1 MKFNIIV
8 RLFARTL
15 AIAFIVVLIFPAAS
29 NATDESERTGVTP
42 SVTLAE
48 LIEAGI
54 RDNPSI
60 KAKRAAWQGAKQR
73 QTRVRALDDPMLT
86 YTQPIRE
93 IETRLGPNKRSVM
106 LSQKIP
112 YPGKLKLKGRIA
124 NKEGEI
130 ARTNLERATRELVFD
145 IKKSYYEIHFLDMA
159 ARLAREKIDVFE
171 HFTKAE
177 MNDYSVGVSG
187 LSDVVSAETRF
198 ADAEYDLVLF
208 EELRR
213 AETGRLNAL
222 LNRGPD
228 SLIGPLAKPQVE
240 MMEDTGG
247 LFLDELYLLA
257 RGSDAIE
264 GAKLKVDKGRLAEEL
279 SSLTG
284 RPNFML
290 GVKYTEIGEPEMAG
304 LADGGR
310 DAVAISLGLTLPIWM
325 GKTRATREEARLARV
340 KSEHEKAA
348 LLNGIEAQVK
358 STYVNMRSNYKLLKL
373 YSDSLIPKAEKLN
386 ETARI
391 MYKNGKGS
399 IADIF
404 EVRSMLIDFTLA
416 YHRAATNYMK
426 DRASLERLTAG
437 FVLKEVASDE

>member
-1 MKFNIIV
+1 MKFTIIV

-15 AIAFIVVLIFPAAS
+15 TIAFIALLTFIGASSAA
-29 NATDESERTGVTP
+29 DESGRT
-42 SVTLAE
+42 SLSQAVTLEE

-54 RDNPSI
+54 RDNPTI
-60 KAKRAAWQGAKQR
+60 RAKRAAWQGAGQKYS
-73 QTRVRALDDPMLT
+73 RVRSLDDPMIT
-86 YTQPIRE
+86 YTQPIKE

-112 YPGKLKLKGRIA
+112 YPGKLKLKGKIA
-124 NKEGEI
+124 NKEAEI
-130 ARTNLERATRELVFD
+130 ARVVLERATRELVSD
-145 IKKSYYEIHFLDMA
+145 IKRSYYEIYFLDMA
-159 ARLAREKIDVFE
+159 ARLAREKIDLFE
-171 HFTKAE
+171 HFTKAQ
-177 MNDYSVGVSG
+177 MNDYSVGAAG
-187 LSDVVSAETRF
+187 LSDVISAETRF

-213 AETGRLNAL
+213 AEAASLNAL
-222 LNRGPD
+222 LNRGAD
-228 SLIGPLAKPQVE
+228 SPIGTLAEPQVE
-240 MMEDTGG
+240 MMEDADG
-247 LFLDELYLLA
+247 LFLDELYSRA
-257 RGSDAIE
+257 RSSDAIQ
-264 GAKLKVDKGRLAEEL
+264 GAKLKVDKGHLAEEL
-279 SSLTG
+279 SGLSG

-310 DAVAISLGLTLPIWM
+310 DAVAVSVGLSLPIWM
-325 GKTRATREEARLARV
+325 GKTKATKEEARLARV
-340 KSEHEKAA
+340 ESEHEKAA
-348 LLNGIEAQVK
+348 LLNRVEANVK

-373 YSDSLIPKAEKLN
+373 YSDSLIPKAGKLN

-416 YHRAATNYMK
+416 YHRATSNYMK
-426 DRASLERLTAG
+426 DRARLERLTAG
-437 FVLKEVASDE
+437 FVLKEVVSDE